1 MAINGLGVS
10 PRRSRFAVLWL
21 AVQVSL
27 PAFLVFRLVLLM
39 RHYDQI
45 DEPFYRLMASLL
57 LGVIGDLA
65 FLTYLLIPF
74 AVYLLLVPERWYRSG
89 LNKIVIY
96 SVFFICLY
104 GLYFDLVAEW
114 LFWDE
119 FSVRFNF
126 IAVDYLIYTHEVFNN
141 IIESYPLTGL
151 LSGIFAATAVTFMLF
166 RRKLAEHLTPSEYG
180 FFYRL
185 RTGLVLMSLPIVS
198 YAAVSQSLHHISD
211 NKFINEI
218 AANGPYQ
225 FFAAFKNNEI
235 DYRQFY
241 ALGQEYRLSDDIK
254 KVIQSENGFADK
266 SELFDIRRRI
276 SAEGP
281 EKRLNVI
288 MITVESLSA
297 DYLTY
302 FGSQDNVTPF
312 LDHWTRQG
320 LLFTNF
326 YATGT
331 RTTRGLEALTL
342 SIPPTAGRSIVKR
355 PDNANVFN
363 LGRVFQ
369 QKGYDTVFL
378 YGGRGYFDNMNEFF
392 SGNGYRI
399 VDQNDLSEAEIQFE
413 NAWGVSDE
421 DLFRRALKEAD
432 REYAGNKPFLFQIMT
447 TSNHRP
453 FTYPEGKIDI
463 PSGTGRLGAV
473 KYTDYALKEF
483 IEAAETKPW
492 FGNTLFVLVADH
504 CAGSARKAELP
515 VENYH
520 IPLFIYAP
528 KHVTPARIDTLSSQ
542 IDVAPTVLGLLN
554 FSYDSQF
561 FGKDILKMRPDEGR
575 ALIGNYQKLGLFK
588 NNKLVYLSPQQQISI
603 INDPLNKAEP
613 QGIEQNRALVEEDMA
628 YYQAAD
634 YIWKHRLNRYRQ

>member
-1 MAINGLGVS
+1 MSINDFG
-10 PRRSRFAVLWL
+10 PQRAKSRFGVLWL

-27 PAFLVFRLVLLM
+27 PVFFLFRLALLI

-45 DEPFYRLMASLL
+45 DESVYNVTASLL
-57 LGVIGDLA
+57 LGVVGDLA

-74 AVYLLLVPERWYRSG
+74 VLYLLLLPNYLYRSVF
-89 LNKIVIY
+89 NKALVYLI
-96 SVFFICLY
+96 FFVCLY
-104 GLYFDLVAEW
+104 SLYFDLVAEW
-114 LFWDE
+114 LFWNE

-126 IAVDYLIYTHEVFNN
+126 IAVDYLIYTHEVVNN
-141 IIESYPLTGL
+141 IIESYPLAAL
-151 LSGIFAATAVTFMLF
+151 LSGIFVVATATFILF
-166 RRKLAEHLTPSEYG
+166 KRKLTQNLTLAEQGLFS
-180 FFYRL
+180 RL
-185 RTGLVLMSLPIVS
+185 KPALVLLSLPAFS
-198 YAAVSQSLHHISD
+198 YAAVGQSLHQISD

-235 DYRQFY
+235 DYHQFY
-241 ALGQEYRLSDDIK
+241 ALGEERRLSDDIK
-254 KVIQSENGFADK
+254 VEVSTTNGMVDNSK
-266 SELFDIRRRI
+266 LYDINRRI
-276 SAEGP
+276 TATGS
-281 EKRLNVI
+281 EKHLNVI
-288 MITVESLSA
+288 LITVESLSA
-297 DYLTY
+297 EYLKV
-302 FGSQDNVTPF
+302 FGGKDNVTPF
-312 LDHWTRQG
+312 MDQWLEQG

-355 PDNANVFN
+355 PDNAKVFN
-363 LGRVFQ
+363 FGRVLQ

-378 YGGRGYFDNMNEFF
+378 YGGRGYFDNMNAFF

-399 VDQNDLSEAEIQFE
+399 VDQNDLSEAEVRFE

-421 DLFRRALKEAD
+421 DLYRRALKEAD
-432 REYAGNKPFLFQIMT
+432 QEYTEHRPFLFQIMT

-453 FTYPEGKIDI
+453 YTYPEGTVDI
-463 PSGTGRLGAV
+463 PSGSGRLGAV
-473 KYTDYALKEF
+473 KYTDYAIQEF
-483 IEAAETKPW
+483 INAAKTKPW
-492 FGNTLFVLVADH
+492 FDNTLFVLVADH

-528 KHVTPARIDTLSSQ
+528 EHIAPRHVDILSSQ

-554 FSYDSQF
+554 FSYESRF
-561 FGKDILKMRPDEGR
+561 FGKDILKMQPDEGR

-588 NNKLVYLSPQQQISI
+588 DNKLVYLSPQQQINI
-603 INDPLNKAEP
+603 VNDPLNKAE
-613 QGIEQNRALVEEDMA
+613 QQSVEQNRALVEEDMA

-634 YIWKHRLNRYRQ
+634 YIWTHRLNRYQ

>member
-1 MAINGLGVS
+1 MAINDVE
-10 PRRSRFAVLWL
+10 PRRGKSRFAILWL
-21 AVQVSL
+21 AFQVCL
-27 PAFLVFRLVLLM
+27 PVFFVFRLVLLT
-39 RHYDQI
+39 RHYSQI
-45 DEPFYRLMASLL
+45 DEPFYQIMASFL
-57 LGVIGDLA
+57 LGAVGDIA
-65 FLTYLLIPF
+65 FLTYFLIPF
-74 AVYLLLVPERWYRSG
+74 AVYLLLVPERLYRSAF
-89 LNKIVIY
+89 NKILIY
-96 SVFFICLY
+96 CVFFACLY
-104 GLYFDLVAEW
+104 GLYFNLVAEW

-141 IIESYPLTGL
+141 IIESYPLPGL
-151 LSGIFAATAVTFMLF
+151 LLAIFTTAAITFWFFNRQL
-166 RRKLAEHLTPSEYG
+166 SENLVSSEQG
-180 FFYRL
+180 FFSRF
-185 RTGLVLMSLPIVS
+185 RMFLVLMVLPTLS
-198 YAAVSQSLHHISD
+198 YAALNQSLHHISD

-241 ALGQEYRLSDDIK
+241 ALGEDQRLSDEIK
-254 KVIQSENGFADK
+254 FVVSSVNEKAKDP
-266 SELFDIRRRI
+266 ELYNISRRI
-276 SAEGP
+276 SSNGP

-297 DYLTY
+297 DFLTH
-302 FGSQDNVTPF
+302 FGSKDNVTPF
-312 LDHWTRQG
+312 MDQWFKQG

-355 PDNANVFN
+355 PDNAKVFN
-363 LGRVFQ
+363 FGRVLQ

-399 VDQNDLSEAEIQFE
+399 VDQNDLSEEEVRFE

-421 DLFRRALKEAD
+421 DLFQRALKEAD
-432 REYAGNKPFLFQIMT
+432 REYAENTPFLFQIMT

-453 FTYPEGKIDI
+453 YTYPEGKINI
-463 PSGTGRLGAV
+463 ASGSGRLGAV
-473 KYTDYALKEF
+473 KYTDYAIQQF
-483 IEAAETKPW
+483 IKTAETKPW
-492 FGNTLFVLVADH
+492 FNNTLFVLVADH

-528 KHVTPARIDTLSSQ
+528 KHIPARQVATLSSQ
-542 IDVAPTVLGLLN
+542 IDVAPTILSLLN

-561 FGKDILKMRPDEGR
+561 FGEDILKMQPDEER

-588 NNKLVYLSPQQQISI
+588 NDKLVYLSPHQHINI
-603 INDPLNKAEP
+603 VNDPLNKAE
-613 QGIEQNRALVEEDMA
+613 QQSVDQNRALVEEDMA

-634 YIWKHRLNRYRQ
+634 YIWNHRLNRYH

>member
-1 MAINGLGVS
+1 MALNDFGA
-10 PRRSRFAVLWL
+10 RRGKSRFAILWL
-21 AVQVSL
+21 AFQISL
-27 PAFLVFRLVLLM
+27 PVFFVFRLILLI
-39 RHYDQI
+39 RHYGQI
-45 DEPFYRLMASLL
+45 DEPFYQVMASLG
-57 LGVIGDLA
+57 LGIVGDIA

-74 AVYLLLVPERWYRSG
+74 AVYLLLVPERWYRSVF
-89 LNKIVIY
+89 NKVLVY
-96 SVFFICLY
+96 SVFFACLF

-126 IAVDYLIYTHEVFNN
+126 IAVDYLIYTHEVVSN
-141 IIESYPLTGL
+141 IIESYPLPGL
-151 LSGIFAATAVTFMLF
+151 LSAIFIAAAGTFILC
-166 RRKLAEHLTPSEYG
+166 RRPLAENLAQAEIG
-180 FFYRL
+180 FLKRFRL
-185 RTGLVLMSLPIVS
+185 ALVLLLLPVLS
-198 YAAVSQSLHHISD
+198 YAAVSQSLHQISD

-235 DYRQFY
+235 DYRHFY
-241 ALGQEYRLSDDIK
+241 ALGEERRLSNKIK
-254 KVIQSENGFADK
+254 VVVSTENGVA
-266 SELFDIRRRI
+266 SNPGLYDISRRI
-276 SAEGP
+276 TANEP

-288 MITVESLSA
+288 VITVESLSA
-297 DYLTY
+297 DFLTH
-302 FGSQDNVTPF
+302 FGGKDNVTPF
-312 LDHWTRQG
+312 MDQWFKEG
-320 LLFTNF
+320 LLFTNL

-355 PDNANVFN
+355 PDNAKVFN
-363 LGRVFQ
+363 LGRVLQ

-399 VDQNDLSEAEIQFE
+399 VDQNDLSEDEIRFE

-421 DLFRRALKEAD
+421 DLYRRALKEAD
-432 REYAGNKPFLFQIMT
+432 REYSENKPFLFQIMT

-453 FTYPEGKIDI
+453 YTYPAGKIDI
-463 PSGTGRLGAV
+463 ASGSGRLGAV
-473 KYTDYALKEF
+473 KYTDYAIQEF
-483 IEAAETKPW
+483 IKAAKTKPW
-492 FGNTLFVLVADH
+492 FDNTLFVLVADH

-528 KHVTPARIDTLSSQ
+528 EHIAAGHIDTLSSQ

-554 FSYDSQF
+554 VSYDSQF
-561 FGKDILKMRPDEGR
+561 FGKDIVKMQPNEGR

-588 NNKLVYLSPQQQISI
+588 DNKLVYLSPQQHINI
-603 INDPLNKAEP
+603 VNDPLNKAEP
-613 QGIEQNRALVEEDMA
+613 QSAEQNRALVEEDMA

-634 YIWKHRLNRYRQ
+634 YIWTHRLNRYQ